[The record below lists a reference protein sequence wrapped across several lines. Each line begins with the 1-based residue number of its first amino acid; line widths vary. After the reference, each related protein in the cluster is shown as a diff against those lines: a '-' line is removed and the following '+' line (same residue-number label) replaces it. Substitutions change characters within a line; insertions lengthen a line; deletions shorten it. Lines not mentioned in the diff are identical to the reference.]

1 MTRDPESGLKKNHL
15 IGDIRF
21 SNIHFSYP
29 SRPDVQVL
37 DGLSFNVMHGQTVAL
52 VGPSGSGKSTC
63 VQLLQRFYDPNSG
76 SVLIDDNQVE
86 EYNLK
91 WLRQQIGV
99 INQEPVLFQ
108 ATIRENILLGCESAT
123 DEEVQKAAKI
133 ANAHNFIM
141 SFPEKYET
149 LVGQHGASLSGGQ
162 KQRIAIARAL
172 IRDPKILILDEATS
186 ALDNE
191 SERLVQEALYRV
203 AESRTTLVITHRLS
217 TIRNAD
223 KIVVIKNGKI
233 IEEGNHEALMHMQG
247 AYYDLVEAQK
257 LNMNEEDN
265 EQLEFQK
272 VTTIIRPNQTD
283 NEHLDERKISNS
295 AIVNH
300 NSLVYYPVDEVTRSV
315 KVYEDFQETNKAIK
329 KEKKIN
335 PTLAMLIMNKPEWL
349 LIVIGCVAC
358 ICNGGVVPGL
368 GIVLSKLIAS
378 VLFAWSGESLT
389 KQIRAK
395 TFRSILRQDVAFID
409 DPKNNTGALCARL
422 ATEASAVQS
431 AIGVRMGN
439 ILQNITTLGSHVAF
453 VGASGSGKTTCI
465 QLIERLYD
473 VADGC
478 LLVDSKDIRTLNLQ
492 WYRSQIGIVSQEP
505 ILFNMSIQDNIAY
518 GDNSRSNIPLDE
530 IIRAAQNANI
540 HDFIQSLPDGY
551 QTNCGPRGT
560 QLSGGQKQRIAI
572 ARALLRN
579 PKILLLDEA
588 TSALDSESEKTVQET
603 LNRVQQNR
611 TSITIA
617 HRLSTIQNANVI
629 CVLHNGDIVE
639 SGTHGELLALRG
651 RYYRLVHRKLE
662 H

>member
-1 MTRDPESGLKKNHL
+1 MCNFTGLNLTDNGFDFTGETRHQAFYLVAIGFATIILTYLQVILWSVSAERQTRTIRRILLRSIISKDVSYFDTHETGTASTCLIDVVDKIHDGIGDKLGSATQFSASFITGFVLGNLGQASPHFQMLNQAKAAAYIVWQMIDTLSHMTRDPESGLKKNHL

-149 LVGQHGASLSGGQ
+149 LLGQHGASLSGGQ

-203 AESRTTLVITHRLS
+203 AESRTMLVIAHRLS

-233 IEEGNHEALMHMQG
+233 IEEGNHEALMLMQG

-265 EQLEFQK
+265 EQLESQE
-272 VTTIIRPNQTD
+272 VTTIIHPNQTD
-283 NEHLDERKISNS
+283 NGHLNERKISNS
-295 AIVNH
+295 AI
-300 NSLVYYPVDEVTRSV
+300 
-315 KVYEDFQETNKAIK
+315 
-329 KEKKIN
+329 
-335 PTLAMLIMNKPEWL
+335 
-349 LIVIGCVAC
+349 
-358 ICNGGVVPGL
+358 
-368 GIVLSKLIAS
+368 
-378 VLFAWSGESLT
+378 
-389 KQIRAK
+389 
-395 TFRSILRQDVAFID
+395 
-409 DPKNNTGALCARL
+409 
-422 ATEASAVQS
+422 
-431 AIGVRMGN
+431 
-439 ILQNITTLGSHVAF
+439 
-453 VGASGSGKTTCI
+453 
-465 QLIERLYD
+465 
-473 VADGC
+473 
-478 LLVDSKDIRTLNLQ
+478 
-492 WYRSQIGIVSQEP
+492 
-505 ILFNMSIQDNIAY
+505 
-518 GDNSRSNIPLDE
+518 
-530 IIRAAQNANI
+530 
-540 HDFIQSLPDGY
+540 
-551 QTNCGPRGT
+551 
-560 QLSGGQKQRIAI
+560 
-572 ARALLRN
+572 
-579 PKILLLDEA
+579 
-588 TSALDSESEKTVQET
+588 
-603 LNRVQQNR
+603 
-611 TSITIA
+611 
-617 HRLSTIQNANVI
+617 
-629 CVLHNGDIVE
+629 
-639 SGTHGELLALRG
+639 
-651 RYYRLVHRKLE
+651 
-662 H
+662 